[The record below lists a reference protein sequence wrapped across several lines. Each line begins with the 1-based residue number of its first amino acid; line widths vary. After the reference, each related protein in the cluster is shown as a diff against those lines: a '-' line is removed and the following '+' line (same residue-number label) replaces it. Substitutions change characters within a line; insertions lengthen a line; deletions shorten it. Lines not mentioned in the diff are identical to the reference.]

1 MFLPFSSRHYLTF
14 PLALAVALAISG
26 MDAFAQVESPA
37 IPAAPATPAAPSES
51 AAPAE
56 PDADNEVPEI
66 PEELLED
73 EHLREEMGVNQF
85 TTPSIRKIF
94 DDLKRLRPLPYDELK
109 RPLPVTPPQDRS
121 RLALTVGLLLA
132 DGFFA
137 VEAEQFFDLEPIG
150 RTLLTHAKVL
160 GSGTRISSHMKSL
173 LEKGAL
179 NDWDELKEE
188 LARTQKDVEK
198 EMVLIRD
205 VDAANLVSLGG
216 WLRAFEIG
224 CAASLNPYDPA
235 KASVLSRPEVV
246 EYFVLNLETL
256 EPRIQNSPLVSTIR
270 ARLLVIQEKVN
281 LPEQEIMGESEVR
294 ELHDMVEELVD
305 TIHGSKRTL
314 KSGQTS
320 TGAPSAPTP
329 AATKPAG
336 VTPATGGVISGE
348 VPQ

>member
-1 MFLPFSSRHYLTF
+1 MLLQFPSRLTLSF
-14 PLALAVALAISG
+14 PLVF
-26 MDAFAQVESPA
+26 AFAPAVSAMIALGQVEAPATPA
-37 IPAAPATPAAPSES
+37 IPAAAP
-51 AAPAE
+51 PAE
-56 PDADNEVPEI
+56 ESENDVPEI
-66 PEELLED
+66 PDELLED

-109 RPLPVTPPQDRS
+109 RPLPESPPQDRS

-235 KASVLSRPEVV
+235 KASILSRPEVV

-270 ARLLVIQEKVN
+270 ARLLVIQERVN
-281 LPEQEIMGESEVR
+281 LPEQEIMGEGEVR

-305 TIHGSKRTL
+305 LIHGSKRTL

-320 TGAPSAPTP
+320 TGTPPAPAPAAP
-329 AATKPAG
+329 AATQPTT
-336 VTPATGGVISGE
+336 VSPATGGVISGE